1 MRASLLTRAGSV
13 AAAAAIATTGVMATA
28 GAADASTAH
37 PRLATHLGVAKR
49 HAVEHRHHVT
59 LLLGRLST
67 KHHNMGLRGRLVF
80 LDRVTKKGLVQ
91 VGHER
96 SGGHGRVAFAVH
108 PKGTVVFVLV
118 FKGTPHLH
126 SSHSHAVV
134 VKH

>member
-1 MRASLLTRAGSV
+1 MRASLMTRAGTV

-28 GAADASTAH
+28 AAADASTAH
-37 PRLATHLGVAKR
+37 PRLATHLGIAKKDG
-49 HAVEHRHHVT
+49 AHHVT
-59 LLLGRLST
+59 WVLGRLAT
-67 KHHNMGLRGRLVF
+67 KRHNFGLRGRVVF

-96 SGGHGRVAFAVH
+96 TGAHGRVAFAVD
-108 PKGTVVFVLV
+108 PKGTAAFVLV

-126 SSHSHAVV
+126 ASHSHAVA

>member
-1 MRASLLTRAGSV
+1 MRASLMTRAGSV

-28 GAADASTAH
+28 AAADASTAH
-37 PRLATHLGVAKR
+37 PRVATHLGVAKR
-49 HAVEHRHHVT
+49 HAVEHGHHVT

-67 KHHNMGLRGRLVF
+67 QHHNIGLRGRLVF

-96 SGGHGRVAFAVH
+96 TGKHGRVAFAVH
-108 PKGTVVFVLV
+108 PKGVVVFVLV

-134 VKH
+134 VRH